1 MSWMRMTYKSYL
13 QYGRKCL
20 EMTMTTLYALIGIH
34 LFLLYYPPSHYASYS
49 RLIYE
54 WWYHMSTFAYAS
66 MLIIGGLM
74 HLHNCHAK
82 SDLWNSTF
90 SSWLTNIMLG
100 VIKVLC
106 LWKDDIQWPLKLK
119 IRWAGLFVTKEL
131 SVAMS
136 IGCFYSW
143 ECIVLQS
150 TSDNEKH
157 TNPCLFA
164 HVSWYASGDTITGE
178 MATWKARM
186 VMRIISN
193 GCTSLNLTISKMMY
207 HRSMSMDVA

>member
-143 ECIVLQS
+143 ECIILQS
-150 TSDNEKH
+150 NSDK
-157 TNPCLFA
+157 
-164 HVSWYASGDTITGE
+164 
-178 MATWKARM
+178 WKAHQSMFVCTCELVCQWWHNNRW
-186 VMRIISN
+186 N
-193 GCTSLNLTISKMMY
+193 GDMKGKDGDENYIEWMY
-207 HRSMSMDVA
+207 